1 MPRRTASTSALLAAG
16 LLLAGSSLVLAG
28 CFGPR
33 YVRET
38 YYENRDVTITL
49 RARQDVAAAYDHP
62 AQISAVRLSH
72 ILASLDVRFADQEE
86 KNARTP
92 VVPLEAIYPL
102 GELVSGALA
111 KATPDQEVVV
121 SAQTRSRKLKIF
133 TEKSLTQ
140 FVTYMKNDQLVFHVA
155 RVDEPVS
162 KNPNDRIT
170 EPRLGEAYQDFKV
183 IRSRSIVPIGPQSVA
198 VEWRDPEF
206 RKADAIRIGRGG
218 EIKRRTVLME
228 ESVEEAPD
236 EAPGATADTL
246 DLSKLTPD
254 ALRALAD
261 LEEERRS
268 GLINEAEYVARRREI
283 LAAGAR

>member
-1 MPRRTASTSALLAAG
+1 MPRRIASAFALIAAG
-16 LLLAGSSLVLAG
+16 LVLAG

-33 YVRET
+33 YTRDT
-38 YYENRDVTITL
+38 YYENRDITVTL
-49 RARQDVAAAYDHP
+49 RARQDVAVAYEHP

-92 VVPLEAIYPL
+92 VIPLEAIYPL

-111 KATPDQEVVV
+111 EATPEQEVVV
-121 SAQTRSRKLKIF
+121 SAQVRSRTLKLF

-140 FVTYMKNDQLVFHVA
+140 FVTYMKNDQLVFHIA

-162 KNPNDRIT
+162 KNPRDRVT
-170 EPRLGEAYQDFKV
+170 EPKPGTEYQDFKV
-183 IRSRSIVPIGPQSVA
+183 VRSKSIVPIGPQSVA
-198 VEWRDPEF
+198 VEWRDPDF

-218 EIKRRTVLME
+218 ELKRRTVLME
-228 ESVEEAPD
+228 EPVEEAPD
-236 EAPGATADTL
+236 EAPATGDAV
-246 DLSKLTPD
+246 DLSELGPD

-268 GLINEAEYVARRREI
+268 GVINEAEYVARRREI
-283 LAAGAR
+283 LEAAGR